1 MTRPRV
7 LVFDPDP
14 EMLQLICA
22 QFLDTGKLDVLA
34 CSRAGEVFQKLVE
47 EPVDLLIT
55 DSKIP
60 ETGLSGFLAKL
71 EAEFFK
77 NPPSCIV
84 VIADPGEQ
92 PDFSGLSSKDR
103 IRVLPKPFDRAAL
116 LSIVRGNLK
125 IAPGSGS
132 RTLQMESLSLN
143 PGSYDVHLSAERIHL
158 TKSEFKLLFELM
170 SNPDVILSRDH
181 LIQKVQGE
189 GIAVIDRAV
198 DTHIFSLRKKL
209 GGMGDRIETV
219 RGVGYRLRSVSADC

>member
-1 MTRPRV
+1 MTHPRV

-22 QFLDTGKLDVLA
+22 QLLEFGKIDVTGCSNVREVFRKLLDVPA
-34 CSRAGEVFQKLVE
+34 
-47 EPVDLLIT
+47 DLLIT
-55 DSKIP
+55 DSKVP
-60 ETGLSGFLAKL
+60 ETGLSGFLAQL
-71 EAEFFK
+71 EADL
-77 NPPSCIV
+77 PGTTPSCIV
-84 VIADPGEQ
+84 VIADPGEK

-103 IRVLPKPFDRAAL
+103 VRVLPKPFDRAAL
-116 LSIVRGNLK
+116 LSIVRGSLK
-125 IAPGSGS
+125 IAPSSGS
-132 RTLQMESLSLN
+132 RLLQIDDLILN

-158 TKSEFKLLFELM
+158 TNSEFKLLFELM

-209 GGMGDRIETV
+209 GVMGDRIETV
-219 RGVGYRLRSVSADC
+219 RGMGYRLRSSSADC